1 MTALLLY
8 LTLAVTAAV
17 VLVLVAYL
25 IGIIIALWG
34 ARNSLAKL
42 AGGLVAIRC
51 TAKGRILGVSI
62 DDSLMKVEE
71 KQILEDLVAAA
82 FNDARAKADERSNAE
97 MQKIQSGIGLPAG
110 FKLPGMLLLLS
121 YRWALL

>member
-17 VLVLVAYL
+17 VLVLVVYL

-42 AGGLVAIRC
+42 AGGLVAIRDN
-51 TAKGRILGVSI
+51 TQPLGEHVQAVNGGLSTLL
-62 DDSLMKVEE
+62 SGLLAVNG
-71 KQILEDLVAAA
+71 DLVAIVKVAQA
-82 FNDARAKADERSNAE
+82 MRQR
-97 MQKIQSGIGLPAG
+97 
-110 FKLPGMLLLLS
+110 
-121 YRWALL
+121 